1 MRRGGGIWGGFP
13 LLTEDGEGEELWG
26 GGGLKETGQILG
38 CKVNE

>member
-26 GGGLKETGQILG
+26 GGRTEGDGADIG
-38 CKVNE
+38 V